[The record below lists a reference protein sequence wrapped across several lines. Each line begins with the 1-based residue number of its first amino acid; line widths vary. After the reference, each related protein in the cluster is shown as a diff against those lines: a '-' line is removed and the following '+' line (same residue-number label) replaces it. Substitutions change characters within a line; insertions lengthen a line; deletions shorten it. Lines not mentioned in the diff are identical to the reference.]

1 MDSTFEFLIPFL
13 VATIFTAFYFRYRG
27 EEGNLAIISALI
39 AFISW
44 IACGPMWIYASP
56 SNYAVAWLFYALGIM
71 NLLFALESVARQIW
85 VVLTGGNR
93 RSDLF
98 EEERR

>member
-1 MDSTFEFLIPFL
+1 MDVIFEFFIPFL
-13 VATIFTAFYFRYRG
+13 VAVIFTAFYFRYRS
-27 EEGNLAIISALI
+27 EEGNLAIISAAI

-44 IACGPMWIYASP
+44 IACGPLWLAASP
-56 SNYAVAWLFYALGIM
+56 SNYAVAWLFYALGVINM
-71 NLLFALESVARQIW
+71 LFVLEATVIQIYYS
-85 VVLTGGNR
+85 LTGGSR

>member
-13 VATIFTAFYFRYRG
+13 VATIFTAFYFRYRN
-27 EEGNLAIISALI
+27 EEGNMATISAAI

-56 SNYAVAWLFYALGIM
+56 SNYVVAWLFYALGIM
-71 NLLFALESVARQIW
+71 NLLFILEATVHQLFN
-85 VVLTGGNR
+85 VLTRGSR